1 MPNKKEF
8 DFNTRGGQMS
18 KRNGKDEAR
27 VNAKNN
33 ALGPVAREKYE
44 TILQARVHQCIAAQ
58 ESKIKAQRAKALKT
72 YLEQNKL
79 ADKLGKYRASL
90 EELVAFF
97 GEPDWRSPVWLR
109 DDKTLAQQSKVE
121 DGVNAILRGMKEL
134 KPVYAEIERLR
145 RFESQVAE
153 KVWLAGAPGEIADLL
168 KEIGEPPVGVS
179 KEAS

>member
-1 MPNKKEF
+1 
-8 DFNTRGGQMS
+8 MS
-18 KRNGKDEAR
+18 KLDGKEQAHMT
-27 VNAKNN
+27 AKNN

-58 ESKIKAQRAKALKT
+58 ENKTKAQRAKALKL

-79 ADKLGKYRASL
+79 ADKLGKYRAL
-90 EELVAFF
+90 VEELIAFF

-109 DDKTLAQQSKVE
+109 DDQTLAQQSKVA

-168 KEIGEPPVGVS
+168 KQIGEPPVGLSEAVS
-179 KEAS
+179 

>member
-1 MPNKKEF
+1 
-8 DFNTRGGQMS
+8 MS
-18 KRNGKDEAR
+18 KLDGKEQAHM
-27 VNAKNN
+27 NAKNN

-58 ESKIKAQRAKALKT
+58 ENKTKAQRAKALKL

-79 ADKLGKYRASL
+79 ADKLGKYRAL
-90 EELVAFF
+90 VEELIAFF

-109 DDKTLAQQSKVE
+109 DDQTLAQQSKVA

-168 KEIGEPPVGVS
+168 KQIGEPPVGLSEAVS
-179 KEAS
+179 